1 MLSMETQWQVVR
13 RCQGTKA
20 FIFPADHFVVYLAMG
35 SMHLEN
41 KWHFAN
47 GSKVM
52 VGWEMSELKQKWGLG
67 EVSE

>member
-1 MLSMETQWQVVR
+1 M
-13 RCQGTKA
+13 
-20 FIFPADHFVVYLAMG
+20 VYLAMG